1 MKFIDNV
8 KVEESM
14 EIVVV
19 DGQGGGIGR
28 SVITALKEKYPN
40 ISIIGVGTNSIAT
53 TNLKK
58 GGADIIATGENAVI
72 YNVIHADIVIG
83 PIGIAFANSMYGE
96 ITPAIAQAVSE
107 SEAQKYF
114 IPISKCS
121 AHVVGVVSKTI
132 PQYIEEL
139 VSLLNI

>member
-1 MKFIDNV
+1 
-8 KVEESM
+8 M

-83 PIGIAFANSMYGE
+83 PIGINY
-96 ITPAIAQAVSE
+96 
-107 SEAQKYF
+107 
-114 IPISKCS
+114 
-121 AHVVGVVSKTI
+121 
-132 PQYIEEL
+132 
-139 VSLLNI
+139 